1 MSLGPGVIGG
11 MFASL
16 VLAWLTTRSVPRARF
31 RNGRFIVEYRLPAK
45 IVAWFSLA
53 GGLFIVYVA
62 SRASVDQRILAAFVG
77 GALFLAALF
86 LFSEFQFVRIE
97 FDEKRIYT
105 FSPWRKRGGIPWSA
119 VCGDSFS
126 KVNQWH
132 VLKTRGYR
140 SIRLSRLMSGLGTMR
155 EQWQKKCLQMEASS
169 QAPPTH
175 KSL

>member
-11 MFASL
+11 MFAASCWHGSRHVRYREPDFVTGGLSL
-16 VLAWLTTRSVPRARF
+16 STVCRENCSVVLLSRRFVHRLRSV
-31 RNGRFIVEYRLPAK
+31 
-45 IVAWFSLA
+45 ST
-53 GGLFIVYVA
+53 
-62 SRASVDQRILAAFVG
+62 SVDQRILAAFVG

-86 LFSEFQFVRIE
+86 LFSEFQFVRLE

-105 FSPWRKRGGIPWSA
+105 FSPWRKRRAIPWSA
-119 VCGDSFS
+119 VCDDSFS